1 MKKRIL
7 NLLGMATVVAIAAL
21 TIVPVNQS
29 AAAEYKVGMIMVKEP
44 WARGTPKSGGAF
56 FMIHNMG
63 GQDRLVGV
71 KGEVA
76 NKVQLHQSV
85 MEGGMM
91 KMKHVDGIDIPAKGM
106 ATLAPGGFH
115 VMMMGLKKPLMVG
128 HSFPLTL
135 VFEKAGELKI
145 NVEVRKL
152 GAKGASGMSH
162 GHDMK
167 KKTE

>member
-1 MKKRIL
+1 MKTVSKI
-7 NLLGMATVVAIAAL
+7 MVVVALAAVTTL
-21 TIVPVNQS
+21 TLAPLKDAN
-29 AAAEYKVGMIMVKEP
+29 AADYKVGMIMVKEP

-56 FMIHNMG
+56 MMIHNMG

-71 KGEVA
+71 KGDVA
-76 NKVQLHQSV
+76 NKIQLHQTV

-91 KMKHVDGIDIPAKGM
+91 KMKHVHGIDVPAKGM
-106 ATLAPGGFH
+106 ATLQPGGYH

-145 NVEVRKL
+145 DVEVRKL
-152 GAKGASGMSH
+152 GAKGGHGMKH